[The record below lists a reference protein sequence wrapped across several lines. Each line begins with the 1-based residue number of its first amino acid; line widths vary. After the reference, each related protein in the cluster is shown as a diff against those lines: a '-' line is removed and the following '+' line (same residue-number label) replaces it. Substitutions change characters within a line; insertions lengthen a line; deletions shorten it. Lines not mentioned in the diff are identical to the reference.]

1 VGTAETTIRAD
12 LGVTKDETGTLL
24 SAFFLT
30 YALCQVPS
38 GWFAQAWGARRAL
51 TLLAAGWSVAL
62 ALGGLAHSF
71 EPLLASRLVQGA
83 LQAGIFPCA
92 TLALAAWFPP
102 TQRALA
108 SGVLSSFMMVGSAVG
123 SYVTA
128 KMLEVVDWKTM
139 FLIYALPGLLW
150 AAWFYYWFR

>member
-1 VGTAETTIRAD
+1 MLAALCLITAICYIQRNCISNAEITIRTE

-51 TLLAAGWSVAL
+51 TVLAAGWSAAL
-62 ALGGLAHSF
+62 ALGALARTF
-71 EPLLASRLVQGA
+71 EPLLASRLLQGA

-92 TLALAAWFPP
+92 TLVMAAWFPP
-102 TQRALA
+102 TSHHQYQ
-108 SGVLSSFMMVGSAVG
+108 VGRG
-123 SYVTA
+123 R
-128 KMLEVVDWKTM
+128 
-139 FLIYALPGLLW
+139 
-150 AAWFYYWFR
+150 AAWIALR